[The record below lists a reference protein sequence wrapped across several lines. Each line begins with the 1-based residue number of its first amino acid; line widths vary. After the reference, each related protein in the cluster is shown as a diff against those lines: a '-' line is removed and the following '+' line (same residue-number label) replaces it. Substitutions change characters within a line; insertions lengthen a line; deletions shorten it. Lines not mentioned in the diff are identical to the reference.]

1 MPCASRGRGHV
12 VTELRT
18 HFNWTRNNLVLCHA
32 ALDAAFPFF
41 ILDSM
46 GVPSQKTVRLLSA
59 LLRLG
64 LGAESSSVDFPQ
76 QLDSDEWTRLYSLAK
91 QQSVLGIAFAGI
103 EKLPKES
110 RPPMQLLMRWATEV
124 EAIRGMNTLMNREAR
139 RLTQLFE
146 TVGRKNAILK
156 GQANARLYPDPGLRQ
171 SGDIDIWVEG
181 GRDSINKMLVEM
193 GMVSEKDLEYGRFVH
208 HAHLERSKDGI
219 MAEVHY
225 RPASGNPYK
234 SRGLQDFLNRE
245 ILNAELV
252 PEGFYAPSIKFAL
265 VMQLSHLQQHFYS
278 GGLGF
283 RQYIDY
289 FVLLKNSTVEVRRE
303 VSGVMKSLG
312 MLRACSAVMW
322 VLQQVLGLE
331 RDLMLCAPCAW
342 RGRRLLR
349 LALVGGNFG
358 KYRQKPRNV
367 FVRWFRDRRQA
378 LSWLPFDPMNA
389 IFKELKYWRATL
401 YLMPLRVKRRRIGL

>member
-1 MPCASRGRGHV
+1 MPALSGH
-12 VTELRT
+12 L
-18 HFNWTRNNLVLCHA
+18 L
-32 ALDAAFPFF
+32 FF

-46 GVPSQKTVRLLSA
+46 GMPSQKKVQHLSA

-64 LGAESSSVDFPQ
+64 LGAEGSGVNFPQ
-76 QLDSDEWTRLYSLAK
+76 KLEPDEWTCVYSLAK

-124 EAIRGMNTLMNREAR
+124 EAIRGMNALMNKEAA
-139 RLTQLFE
+139 RLTRLF
-146 TVGRKNAILK
+146 TDAGRRNAILK

-181 GRDSINKMLVEM
+181 GRDSINRLLVDM
-193 GMVSEKDLEYGRFVH
+193 GMIEKSALEFGRFWH
-208 HAHLERSKDGI
+208 HAHLERTKDGI

-234 SRGLQDFLNRE
+234 GKELQDFLNRE
-245 ILNAELV
+245 ILSAQMV

-278 GGLGF
+278 GGLGL

-289 FVLLKNSTVEVRRE
+289 YILLKNSTAEVRRE
-303 VSGVMKSLG
+303 VAQAIRGLG
-312 MLRACSAVMW
+312 MLHACSAVMW

-331 RDLMLCAPCAW
+331 RDLMLCAPCTW

-389 IFKELKYWRATL
+389 IFKELKYWRHTL

>member
-1 MPCASRGRGHV
+1 
-12 VTELRT
+12 
-18 HFNWTRNNLVLCHA
+18 
-32 ALDAAFPFF
+32 
-41 ILDSM
+41 M
-46 GVPSQKTVRLLSA
+46 GIPSQNMVQLLSA

-64 LGAESSSVDFPQ
+64 LGTSQAGVDFSQP
-76 QLDSDEWTRLYSLAK
+76 LEPDEWTRLYSLAK
-91 QQSVLGIAFAGI
+91 QQSVLGVTFAGV
-103 EKLPKES
+103 ERLPKES
-110 RPPMQLLMRWATEV
+110 RPPMPFLLRWATEV

-146 TVGRKNAILK
+146 NVGRKNAILK

-181 GRDSINKMLVEM
+181 GRDSINKLLVEM
-193 GMVSEKDLEYGRFVH
+193 GLLSEKELEYGRFWH
-208 HAHLERSKDGI
+208 HAHLDRNKDGI

-234 SRGLQDFLNRE
+234 SKELQDFLNRE

-252 PEGFYAPSIKFAL
+252 PEGFYAPSVKFAL
-265 VMQLSHLQQHFYS
+265 VMQLSHLQQHFYG

-289 FVLLKNSTVEVRRE
+289 FVLLKNSTVEVRQE
-303 VSGVMKSLG
+303 VSTVMKSLG

-322 VLQQVLGLE
+322 VLQQVLGLD
-331 RDLMLCAPCAW
+331 RDLMLCEPSAW

-367 FVRWFRDRRQA
+367 FVRWLRDRKQS

-389 IFKELKYWRATL
+389 IFRELKYWNHTL

>member
-1 MPCASRGRGHV
+1 MTVKHEHRMFF
-12 VTELRT
+12 EILR
-18 HFNWTRNNLVLCHA
+18 L
-32 ALDAAFPFF
+32 ALDN
-41 ILDSM
+41 
-46 GVPSQKTVRLLSA
+46 
-59 LLRLG
+59 
-64 LGAESSSVDFPQ
+64 SSGC
-76 QLDSDEWTRLYSLAK
+76 SDMSIAPDTEQWKKIYALAK

-124 EAIRGMNTLMNREAR
+124 EAIRGMNGLMNREAA
-139 RLTQLFE
+139 RLTRLF
-146 TVGRKNAILK
+146 TDAGRKNAILK
-156 GQANARLYPDPGLRQ
+156 GQANARLYPDPTLRQ

-181 GRDSINKMLVEM
+181 GRDSINRLLVDM
-193 GMVSEKDLEYGRFVH
+193 GMIEKSALEFGRFWH
-208 HAHLERSKDGI
+208 HAHLERTKEGI

-234 SRGLQDFLNRE
+234 SQELQDFLNRE
-245 ILNAELV
+245 ILNAQMV
-252 PEGFYAPSIKFAL
+252 PEGFYAPSTKFAL

-278 GGLGF
+278 GGLGL

-289 FVLLKNSTVEVRRE
+289 YILLKNSTAEVRRE
-303 VSGVMKSLG
+303 VAQAIRWLG
-312 MLRACSAVMW
+312 MVHACSAVMW

-389 IFKELKYWRATL
+389 IFKELKYWRHTL

>member
-1 MPCASRGRGHV
+1 MFFAEGAYCSLFLYIEGMSLALKYEHRMLFGI
-12 VTELRT
+12 LR
-18 HFNWTRNNLVLCHA
+18 L
-32 ALDAAFPFF
+32 ALDNSGRCSG
-41 ILDSM
+41 LTT
-46 GVPSQKTVRLLSA
+46 VPSEEQWKKVYA
-59 LLRLG
+59 
-64 LGAESSSVDFPQ
+64 
-76 QLDSDEWTRLYSLAK
+76 LAK
-91 QQSVLGIAFAGI
+91 QQSVLGVAFAGI

-124 EAIRGMNTLMNREAR
+124 EAIRGMNGLMNKEAA
-139 RLTQLFE
+139 RLTRLFTE
-146 TVGRKNAILK
+146 AGRKNAILK
-156 GQANARLYPDPGLRQ
+156 GQANARLYPDPTLRQ
-171 SGDIDIWVEG
+171 AGDIDIWVEG
-181 GRDSINKMLVEM
+181 GRDSINQLLVEE
-193 GMVSEKDLEYGRFVH
+193 GLIEKSALEYGRFWH
-208 HAHLERSKDGI
+208 HAHLERTKDGI

-234 SRGLQDFLNRE
+234 SQELQDFLNRE
-245 ILNAELV
+245 ILNAQMV

-278 GGLGF
+278 GGLGL

-289 FVLLKNSTVEVRRE
+289 YILLKNSTEEVRRD
-303 VSGVMKSLG
+303 VSGAMKRLG
-312 MLRACSAVMW
+312 MLHACSAVMW

-331 RDLMLCAPCAW
+331 RDLMLCTPCAW

-389 IFKELKYWRATL
+389 IFKELKYWRHTL

>member
-1 MPCASRGRGHV
+1 MSLTVKHEHRMLF
-12 VTELRT
+12 EILRLAL
-18 HFNWTRNNLVLCHA
+18 NNSGEC
-32 ALDAAFPFF
+32 
-41 ILDSM
+41 
-46 GVPSQKTVRLLSA
+46 SA
-59 LLRLG
+59 LTSAPS
-64 LGAESSSVDFPQ
+64 AEQ
-76 QLDSDEWTRLYSLAK
+76 WKTIYALAK
-91 QQSVLGIAFAGI
+91 QQSVLVVAFAGI

-124 EAIRGMNTLMNREAR
+124 EAIRGMNGLMNKEAA
-139 RLTQLFE
+139 RLTQLFAE
-146 TVGRKNAILK
+146 AGRKNAILK
-156 GQANARLYPDPGLRQ
+156 GQANARLYPDPWLRQ

-193 GMVSEKDLEYGRFVH
+193 GLLSEKDLEYGRFWH
-208 HAHLERSKDGI
+208 HAHLERTKDGI

-234 SRGLQDFLNRE
+234 SQELQDFLNSE

-289 FVLLKNSTVEVRRE
+289 YILLKNSTEEVCRE

-312 MLRACSAVMW
+312 MLPACSAVMW

-331 RDLMLCAPCAW
+331 REYMLCAPCAW

-358 KYRQKPRNV
+358 KYRNKPRNV
-367 FVRWFRDRRQA
+367 FARWFGDRRQA

-389 IFKELKYWRATL
+389 LFKELKYWRATL
-401 YLMPLRVKRRRIGL
+401 YLMPLRIKRRRIAL

>member
-1 MPCASRGRGHV
+1 MPALSGH
-12 VTELRT
+12 L
-18 HFNWTRNNLVLCHA
+18 L
-32 ALDAAFPFF
+32 FF

-46 GVPSQKTVRLLSA
+46 GIPSQKKVQLLSA

-64 LGAESSSVDFPQ
+64 LGAESSSVGFPQ
-76 QLDSDEWTRLYSLAK
+76 KLERDEWTHLYSLAK
-91 QQSVLGIAFAGI
+91 QQSVLGVAFAGI
-103 EKLPKES
+103 EMLPKES

-146 TVGRKNAILK
+146 NVGRKNAILK
-156 GQANARLYPDPGLRQ
+156 GQANARLYPDPTLRQ
-171 SGDIDIWVEG
+171 AGDIDIWVEG
-181 GRDSINKMLVEM
+181 GRDSINQLLVEM
-193 GMVSEKDLEYGRFVH
+193 GMIEKSALEFGRFWH
-208 HAHLERSKDGI
+208 HAHLERTKDGI
-219 MAEVHY
+219 VAEVHY

-234 SRGLQDFLNRE
+234 SQELQDFLNRE
-245 ILNAELV
+245 ILSAQMV

-278 GGLGF
+278 GGLGL

-289 FVLLKNSTVEVRRE
+289 FVLLKNSTEEVRRQ
-303 VSGVMKSLG
+303 VSAVMKSLG

-389 IFKELKYWRATL
+389 IFKELKYWRHTL

>member
-1 MPCASRGRGHV
+1 MSLTVKHEHRMLF
-12 VTELRT
+12 EILRLAL
-18 HFNWTRNNLVLCHA
+18 NNSGEC
-32 ALDAAFPFF
+32 
-41 ILDSM
+41 
-46 GVPSQKTVRLLSA
+46 SA
-59 LLRLG
+59 LISAPS
-64 LGAESSSVDFPQ
+64 AEQWKKVY
-76 QLDSDEWTRLYSLAK
+76 TLAK
-91 QQSVLGIAFAGI
+91 QQSVLGVAFAGI

-124 EAIRGMNTLMNREAR
+124 EAIRGMNALMNKEAA
-139 RLTQLFE
+139 RLTRLF
-146 TVGRKNAILK
+146 TDAGRKNAVLK
-156 GQANARLYPDPGLRQ
+156 GQANARLYPDPWLRQ

-181 GRDSINKMLVEM
+181 GRDSINKMLVKM
-193 GMVSEKDLEYGRFVH
+193 GLLSEKDLEYGRFWH
-208 HAHLERSKDGI
+208 HAHLERTKDGI

-234 SRGLQDFLNRE
+234 SQELQDFLNSE

-278 GGLGF
+278 GGLGL

-289 FVLLKNSTVEVRRE
+289 YILLKSSTAEVRRE
-303 VSGVMKSLG
+303 VSSVMKRLG
-312 MLRACSAVMW
+312 MFHACSAVMW
-322 VLQQVLGLE
+322 VLQQVLGLD
-331 RDLMLCAPCAW
+331 RDLMLCEPCAW

-367 FVRWFRDRRQA
+367 FVRWLRDRRQA

-389 IFKELKYWRATL
+389 IFKELKYWRATF

>member
-1 MPCASRGRGHV
+1 
-12 VTELRT
+12 
-18 HFNWTRNNLVLCHA
+18 
-32 ALDAAFPFF
+32 
-41 ILDSM
+41 M
-46 GVPSQKTVRLLSA
+46 GIPSQKTVQHLSA

-64 LGAESSSVDFPQ
+64 LGAESSSVGFPQ
-76 QLDSDEWTRLYSLAK
+76 QLEPEEWTRLYSLAK
-91 QQSVLGIAFAGI
+91 QQSVLGVAFAGV
-103 EKLPKES
+103 ERLPKEG
-110 RPPMQLLMRWATEV
+110 RPPMPFLLRWATEV
-124 EAIRGMNTLMNREAR
+124 EAIRGMSTLMNREAR

-146 TVGRKNAILK
+146 NVGRKNAILK

-181 GRDSINKMLVEM
+181 GRDSINKLLVGM
-193 GMVSEKDLEYGRFVH
+193 GLLSEKDLEYGRFWH
-208 HAHLERSKDGI
+208 HAHLERTQDGI

-234 SRGLQDFLNRE
+234 SQELQDFLNRE

-289 FVLLKNSTVEVRRE
+289 FVLLKNSTEEVRRE
-303 VSGVMKSLG
+303 VSAVMKSLG

-322 VLQQVLGLE
+322 VLQQVLGLD
-331 RDLMLCAPCAW
+331 RDLMLCEPCAW

-367 FVRWFRDRRQA
+367 FVRWLRDRKQA

-401 YLMPLRVKRRRIGL
+401 YLMPLRFKRRRIGL

>member
-1 MPCASRGRGHV
+1 
-12 VTELRT
+12 
-18 HFNWTRNNLVLCHA
+18 
-32 ALDAAFPFF
+32 
-41 ILDSM
+41 M
-46 GVPSQKTVRLLSA
+46 GIPSQKTVQLLSA

-64 LGAESSSVDFPQ
+64 LGAESTSVGFPQ
-76 QLDSDEWTRLYSLAK
+76 QLEPEEWTRLYSLAK

-103 EKLPKES
+103 ERLPKES
-110 RPPMQLLMRWATEV
+110 HLPKQILLRWATEV

-146 TVGRKNAILK
+146 NKGRKNAILK

-181 GRDSINKMLVEM
+181 GRESINKMLVEM
-193 GMVSEKDLEYGRFVH
+193 GLVSAKDLEYGRFLH
-208 HAHLERSKDGI
+208 HAHLERNKDGI

-234 SRGLQDFLNRE
+234 GQELQDFLNNE

-289 FVLLKNSTVEVRRE
+289 FVLLKNSTEEVRRE

-312 MLRACSAVMW
+312 MLHACSAVMW

-331 RDLMLCAPCAW
+331 RDLMLCEPCAW
-342 RGRRLLR
+342 RGRRLLH

-367 FVRWFRDRRQA
+367 FVRWFRDRKLA

-389 IFKELKYWRATL
+389 ILKELRYWRHTL

>member
-1 MPCASRGRGHV
+1 MVSF
-12 VTELRT
+12 LRKADL
-18 HFNWTRNNLVLCHA
+18 FL
-32 ALDAAFPFF
+32 FE
-41 ILDSM
+41 
-46 GVPSQKTVRLLSA
+46 

-64 LGAESSSVDFPQ
+64 LYTNNKGLDFSTASSSEIW
-76 QLDSDEWTRLYSLAK
+76 LDVYALAK
-91 QQSVLGIAFAGI
+91 KQSVLGIAFAGI

-110 RPPMQLLMRWATEV
+110 RPPVQLLLSWATEV
-124 EAIRGMNTLMNREAR
+124 EAIRGMNGLMNKEAA
-139 RLTQLFE
+139 RLTRLF
-146 TVGRKNAILK
+146 TDAGRKNAILK
-156 GQANARLYPDPGLRQ
+156 GQANARLYPDPTLRQ

-181 GRDSINKMLVEM
+181 GRDSINRLLVDM
-193 GMVSEKDLEYGRFVH
+193 GMIEKPALEFGRFWH
-208 HAHLERSKDGI
+208 HAHLERTKDGI

-234 SRGLQDFLNRE
+234 GKELQDFLNRE
-245 ILNAELV
+245 ILSAQMV

-278 GGLGF
+278 GGLGL

-289 FVLLKNSTVEVRRE
+289 YILLKNSTAEVRRE
-303 VSGVMKSLG
+303 VAQAIRGLG
-312 MLRACSAVMW
+312 MVHACSAVMW

-389 IFKELKYWRATL
+389 FFKELKYWRHTL

>member
-1 MPCASRGRGHV
+1 MEK
-12 VTELRT
+12 EL
-18 HFNWTRNNLVLCHA
+18 F
-32 ALDAAFPFF
+32 
-41 ILDSM
+41 
-46 GVPSQKTVRLLSA
+46 RLLRIGLDVPDVSGDF
-59 LLRLG
+59 RLD
-64 LGAESSSVDFPQ
+64 LQA
-76 QLDSDEWTRLYSLAK
+76 WTSLYSLAK

-146 TVGRKNAILK
+146 NVGRKNATLK

-181 GRDSINKMLVEM
+181 GRDSINRLLVDM
-193 GMVSEKDLEYGRFVH
+193 GMIEKSALEFGRFWH
-208 HAHLERSKDGI
+208 HAHLERTKEGI

-234 SRGLQDFLNRE
+234 SQELQDFLNRE
-245 ILNAELV
+245 ILSAQMV

-278 GGLGF
+278 GGLGL

-289 FVLLKNSTVEVRRE
+289 YILLKSSTAEVRRE
-303 VSGVMKSLG
+303 VSGAMKRLG
-312 MLRACSAVMW
+312 MLHACSAVMW

-389 IFKELKYWRATL
+389 IFKELKYWRHTL

>member
-1 MPCASRGRGHV
+1 MEM
-12 VTELRT
+12 EL
-18 HFNWTRNNLVLCHA
+18 F
-32 ALDAAFPFF
+32 
-41 ILDSM
+41 
-46 GVPSQKTVRLLSA
+46 RLL
-59 LLRLG
+59 RIG
-64 LGAESSSVDFPQ
+64 LDVPDVSGDFH
-76 QLDSDEWTRLYSLAK
+76 LDLQAWTSLYSLAK

-146 TVGRKNAILK
+146 NVGRKNAILK
-156 GQANARLYPDPGLRQ
+156 GQANARLYPDPTLRQ
-171 SGDIDIWVEG
+171 AGDIDIWVEG
-181 GRDSINKMLVEM
+181 GRDSINQLLVEM
-193 GMVSEKDLEYGRFVH
+193 GMIEKSALEFGRFWH
-208 HAHLERSKDGI
+208 HAHLERTKDGI

-234 SRGLQDFLNRE
+234 SQELQDFLNRE
-245 ILNAELV
+245 ILNAQMV

-278 GGLGF
+278 GGLGL

-289 FVLLKNSTVEVRRE
+289 YILLKNSTAEVRRE
-303 VSGVMKSLG
+303 VTSVMKHLG
-312 MLRACSAVMW
+312 MLHACSAVMW
-322 VLQQVLGLE
+322 VLQQVLGLG
-331 RDLMLCAPCAW
+331 RDLMLCTPCAW

-389 IFKELKYWRATL
+389 IFKELKYWRHTL

>member
-1 MPCASRGRGHV
+1 
-12 VTELRT
+12 
-18 HFNWTRNNLVLCHA
+18 
-32 ALDAAFPFF
+32 
-41 ILDSM
+41 M
-46 GVPSQKTVRLLSA
+46 GVPSQKTVQLLSA

-64 LGAESSSVDFPQ
+64 LGALQADVDFPQ
-76 QLDSDEWTRLYSLAK
+76 QLEPEEWTRLYSLAK
-91 QQSVLGIAFAGI
+91 QQSVLGIAFAGV
-103 EKLPKES
+103 ERLPKES
-110 RPPMQLLMRWATEV
+110 RPPMPFLLRWATEV
-124 EAIRGMNTLMNREAR
+124 EAIRGMNTLMNREAH

-146 TVGRKNAILK
+146 NVGRKNAILK

-193 GMVSEKDLEYGRFVH
+193 GLVSAKDLEYGRFLH
-208 HAHLERSKDGI
+208 HAHLERNKDGI

-234 SRGLQDFLNRE
+234 SRGLQDFLNNE

-265 VMQLSHLQQHFYS
+265 VMQLSHLQQHFYN

>member
-1 MPCASRGRGHV
+1 
-12 VTELRT
+12 
-18 HFNWTRNNLVLCHA
+18 
-32 ALDAAFPFF
+32 
-41 ILDSM
+41 M
-46 GVPSQKTVRLLSA
+46 GIPSQKTVQHLSA

-64 LGAESSSVDFPQ
+64 LGAESSSVDFPSP
-76 QLDSDEWTRLYSLAK
+76 LELEEWTRLYSLAK

-103 EKLPKES
+103 ERLPKEG
-110 RPPMQLLMRWATEV
+110 RPPMPFLLRWATEV

-146 TVGRKNAILK
+146 NVGRKNATLK

-181 GRDSINKMLVEM
+181 GRDSINRLLVDM
-193 GMVSEKDLEYGRFVH
+193 GMIEKSALEFGRFWH
-208 HAHLERSKDGI
+208 HAHLERTKEGI

-234 SRGLQDFLNRE
+234 SQELQDFLNRE
-245 ILNAELV
+245 ILSAQMV

-278 GGLGF
+278 GGLGL

-289 FVLLKNSTVEVRRE
+289 YILLKNSTAEVRRE
-303 VSGVMKSLG
+303 VAQAIRGLG
-312 MLRACSAVMW
+312 MVHACSAVMW

-389 IFKELKYWRATL
+389 FFKELKYWRHTL

>member
-1 MPCASRGRGHV
+1 MGALE
-12 VTELRT
+12 TI
-18 HFNWTRNNLVLCHA
+18 FDLVYCHA
-32 ALDAAFPFF
+32 ALDAAFSFF

-46 GVPSQKTVRLLSA
+46 GISSQKTVQLLSA

-64 LGAESSSVDFPQ
+64 LGAESSSVGFPQ
-76 QLDSDEWTRLYSLAK
+76 QLEPEEWTRLYSLAK

-103 EKLPKES
+103 ERLPKES
-110 RPPMQLLMRWATEV
+110 HPPKQILLRWATEV

-146 TVGRKNAILK
+146 NVGRKNAILK

-181 GRDSINKMLVEM
+181 GRDSINQLLVDM
-193 GMVSEKDLEYGRFVH
+193 GMIEKSALEFGRFWH
-208 HAHLERSKDGI
+208 HAHLERTKDGI

-234 SRGLQDFLNRE
+234 GQELQDFLNRE

-289 FVLLKNSTVEVRRE
+289 FVLLKNSTEEVRRE

-312 MLRACSAVMW
+312 MLHACSAVMW

-367 FVRWFRDRRQA
+367 FVRWFRDRKLA

-389 IFKELKYWRATL
+389 ILKELRYWRHTL